1 VASGDVAALGTV
13 VSVWAH
19 PDDEAYL
26 CGGLMAA
33 AADAGSRVVCVTATR
48 GELGVTDPV
57 RWPPDRLAEIRE
69 AELAE
74 CLEIL
79 GVQEHRWLGFRDGGC
94 AAVPLGHGVEAVTA
108 VLRAVRPDT
117 VVTFSAD
124 GQTGHPDHIAVHH
137 WCRTAVR
144 RTGIGTLHVVA
155 NTADWLDEYQ
165 TPLNQ
170 LGALVGDPPTAWT
183 EPLSVELVLSD
194 DLLARKLAALAA
206 QASQTEAFRAAVGE
220 EFYRRAFSI
229 ERFGILAV

>member
-1 VASGDVAALGTV
+1 
-13 VSVWAH
+13 
-19 PDDEAYL
+19 
-26 CGGLMAA
+26 M
-33 AADAGSRVVCVTATR
+33 
-48 GELGVTDPV
+48 
-57 RWPPDRLAEIRE
+57 
-69 AELAE
+69 
-74 CLEIL
+74 
-79 GVQEHRWLGFRDGGC
+79 
-94 AAVPLGHGVEAVTA
+94 
-108 VLRAVRPDT
+108 
-117 VVTFSAD
+117 
-124 GQTGHPDHIAVHH
+124 
-137 WCRTAVR
+137 
-144 RTGIGTLHVVA
+144 VA